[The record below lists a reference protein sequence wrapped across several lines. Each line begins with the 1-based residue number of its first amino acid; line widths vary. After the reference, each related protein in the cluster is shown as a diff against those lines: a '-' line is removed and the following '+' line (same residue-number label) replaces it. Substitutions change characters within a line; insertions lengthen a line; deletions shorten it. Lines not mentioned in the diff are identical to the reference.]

1 MSELIWVMK
10 QENNTLEDLVTYIKS
25 YAVEYLENNNIDI
38 SIAIPDS
45 FDGLMINGSARR
57 NLFLSV
63 KESLHNIVK
72 HAQASQ
78 VNIWI
83 SVDDQLK
90 ICIRDNGSGIIQN
103 TSQKTVGGNGLR
115 NMRSR
120 IESMGGTI
128 QIATDGGT
136 QISFKIPL
144 TAIG

>member
-38 SIAIPDS
+38 SIAIPGS
-45 FDGLMINGSARR
+45 FDGLMINGNARR

-78 VNIWI
+78 VNIGI